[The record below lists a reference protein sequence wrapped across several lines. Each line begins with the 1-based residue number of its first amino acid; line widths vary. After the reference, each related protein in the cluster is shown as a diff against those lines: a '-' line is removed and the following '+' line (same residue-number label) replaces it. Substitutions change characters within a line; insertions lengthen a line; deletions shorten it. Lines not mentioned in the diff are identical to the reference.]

1 MDKIITQLKTERDNL
16 LSVVNER
23 LRSTYMVLREKRN
36 GIAVVDREKRRLS
49 WLFHEYPTPT
59 LYRSHEKQTAYSVS
73 KLRQNTLLL
82 SKRIMSWQIYVD
94 GASSG
99 NPGDSG
105 AGMVIFD
112 ENGTEI
118 SRDSVFLG
126 KMTNNMAEYEA
137 LLRALAKSSGTRR
150 SRRGCL
156 HRFPPCGQSGHWHLQ
171 NK

>member
-1 MDKIITQLKTERDNL
+1 M
-16 LSVVNER
+16 
-23 LRSTYMVLREKRN
+23 
-36 GIAVVDREKRRLS
+36 
-49 WLFHEYPTPT
+49 
-59 LYRSHEKQTAYSVS
+59 S

-112 ENGTEI
+112 GNGTEI

-137 LLRALAKSSGTRR
+137 LLRALEKAQEHGAQDVVVYTDSLLVANQVIGTYKINNDILRAI
-150 SRRGCL
+150 
-156 HRFPPCGQSGHWHLQ
+156 CGQGKKNHKQFRSLCDTIYTKRTEQ
-171 NK
+171 DCR

>member
-1 MDKIITQLKTERDNL
+1 M
-16 LSVVNER
+16 
-23 LRSTYMVLREKRN
+23 
-36 GIAVVDREKRRLS
+36 
-49 WLFHEYPTPT
+49 
-59 LYRSHEKQTAYSVS
+59 S

-137 LLRALAKSSGTRR
+137 LLRALEKAQEHGAQDVVVYTDSLLVANQVIGTYKINNDILRQYVVKVKNIISNFDHFAIQYIPREQNRIADKLAKNGIKK
-150 SRRGCL
+150 G
-156 HRFPPCGQSGHWHLQ
+156 
-171 NK
+171 